1 MHVDANQREP
11 SMFFTSVLVVVVLAF
26 GGGVI
31 AGFVALF
38 R

>member
-1 MHVDANQREP
+1 MHVEANQREP
-11 SMFFTSVLVVVVLAF
+11 SMFLTSALVVVMLAL
-26 GGGVI
+26 GGGLI